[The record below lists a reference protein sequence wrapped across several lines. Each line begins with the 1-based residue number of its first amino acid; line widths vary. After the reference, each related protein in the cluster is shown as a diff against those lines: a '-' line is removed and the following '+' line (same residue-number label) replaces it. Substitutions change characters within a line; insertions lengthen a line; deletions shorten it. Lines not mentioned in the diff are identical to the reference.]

1 MNGFTRNRVLPAILA
16 AGLLAVV
23 GCSDGNVGAPAFT
36 SSTPTLMLSAD
47 PTAITADGSS
57 TSRIKAR
64 VVNGS
69 QTVSFTTTLG
79 TLSDETETAVN
90 GEAEVVLTSDTTS
103 GKATVRATSG
113 SASANVDVR
122 FK

>member
-79 TLSDETETAVN
+79 RARTRPRRLSMEKRKWFLRRTRLREGDREGDV
-90 GEAEVVLTSDTTS
+90 GIGFGQRGREV
-103 GKATVRATSG
+103 
-113 SASANVDVR
+113 
-122 FK
+122 

>member
-1 MNGFTRNRVLPAILA
+1 MKDFRRNRILSAAFA

-23 GCSDGNVGAPAFT
+23 GCGDGNIGAPAFT
-36 SSTPTLMLSAD
+36 GSTPTITLTVDPSAI
-47 PTAITADGSS
+47 PADGSS

-79 TLSDETETAVN
+79 TLSDETKTAVN
-90 GEAEVVLTSDTTS
+90 GEAEVVLTSDTTT

-113 SASANVDVR
+113 SASATVDVT
-122 FK
+122 FG